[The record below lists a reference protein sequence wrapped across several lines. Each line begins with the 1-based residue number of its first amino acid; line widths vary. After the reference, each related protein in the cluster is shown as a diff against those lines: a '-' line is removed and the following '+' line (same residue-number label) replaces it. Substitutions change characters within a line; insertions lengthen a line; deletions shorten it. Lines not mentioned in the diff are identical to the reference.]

1 MKKQIFFIYYT
12 KVRYNIKDTVQTTE
26 RSIKM
31 KNIVCEAYGKC
42 DLEEY
47 LNHYRCTKCG
57 KIVPKR

>member
-1 MKKQIFFIYYT
+1 
-12 KVRYNIKDTVQTTE
+12 
-26 RSIKM
+26 M